1 MFDYTADLNRGRDL
15 GLYRTVT
22 GATLL
27 GQFWLSDDWSLS
39 TITGWRQFDS
49 HEEFDGDG
57 TQLALIETAEIAKG
71 DQLSQEVRFN
81 YDGGGAFRGFVG
93 GSWFKESG
101 SQRVPITTDER
112 SLYEDLRDHR
122 IRPSLRL
129 EQEYIG
135 FGQLEEALKLIH
147 ARDHS
152 RRLGG

>member
-57 TQLALIETAEIAKG
+57 TRLALIETAEIAKG

-81 YDGGGAFRGFVG
+81 HDGGGAFRGFVG
-93 GSWFKESG
+93 GSWFNESG

-112 SLYEDLRDHR
+112 SLYALLSPMLAPQLNRSICLGSGGSWGAMCR
-122 IRPSLRL
+122 APS
-129 EQEYIG
+129 
-135 FGQLEEALKLIH
+135 
-147 ARDHS
+147 AR
-152 RRLGG
+152 